1 MHDSQYSIRL
11 SSTLAATA
19 SEVGSSYYSH
29 EPIETFTPEASACVR
44 QRELGL
50 ITTLNTTGPIFP
62 HLSCPETHAR
72 GPPVHEREVI
82 EEFCRCTNVQEVL
95 RWYPSRQDTWVGVT
109 IDQEGHIISIN
120 IPGKRVAGTIPD
132 NIGNLS
138 ELSFLDLDGNFFKGD
153 LPASLGKCK
162 QLSTCSFCH
171 NRLTSIPPS
180 LGKCSRLRVLQLR
193 HNLMKGKLPPELGN
207 LKKLVTLSLDGNDFN
222 LAPDVHITD
231 VKRIQKDLR
240 KEWQIR
246 ERAATKAKREAEE
259 QAKNELIKT
268 RQGKRQNQQERERA
282 EVEAEKARKAAAD
295 AVEAA
300 WEDEDDDE
308 W

>member
-1 MHDSQYSIRL
+1 ML
-11 SSTLAATA
+11 
-19 SEVGSSYYSH
+19 
-29 EPIETFTPEASACVR
+29 P
-44 QRELGL
+44 
-50 ITTLNTTGPIFP
+50 
-62 HLSCPETHAR
+62 
-72 GPPVHEREVI
+72 
-82 EEFCRCTNVQEVL
+82 
-95 RWYPSRQDTWVGVT
+95 PSRPSTW
-109 IDQEGHIISIN
+109 
-120 IPGKRVAGTIPD
+120 
-132 NIGNLS
+132 
-138 ELSFLDLDGNFFKGD
+138 
-153 LPASLGKCK
+153 
-162 QLSTCSFCH
+162 
-171 NRLTSIPPS
+171 
-180 LGKCSRLRVLQLR
+180 